1 MPGAD
6 SEKIRKKLFKI
17 FKSIGSSLTV
27 ECNKCNMIVTDFL
40 DVSFDLKS
48 GTYYPYRKPNNKQW
62 STVYK

>member
-27 ECNKCNMIVTDFL
+27 ECNKCNMIVTDSL

-48 GTYYPYRKPNNKQW
+48 GTYYPYRKPNNKQ
-62 STVYK
+62 

>member
-48 GTYYPYRKPNNKQW
+48 GT
-62 STVYK
+62 